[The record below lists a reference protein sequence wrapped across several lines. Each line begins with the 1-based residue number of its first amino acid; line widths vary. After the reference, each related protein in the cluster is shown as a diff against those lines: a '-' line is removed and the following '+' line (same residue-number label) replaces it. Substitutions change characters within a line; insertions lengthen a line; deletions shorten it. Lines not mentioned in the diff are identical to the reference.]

1 MGEDQLAVTTL
12 LPLPSRRVLRRC
24 TIQDADAEAATETVD
39 VCMGSAVGVR
49 QVSVNERT
57 GGLDPDLIDA

>member
-1 MGEDQLAVTTL
+1 MGEGQLAETTL
-12 LPLPSRRVLRRC
+12 MLSRRVLRRC